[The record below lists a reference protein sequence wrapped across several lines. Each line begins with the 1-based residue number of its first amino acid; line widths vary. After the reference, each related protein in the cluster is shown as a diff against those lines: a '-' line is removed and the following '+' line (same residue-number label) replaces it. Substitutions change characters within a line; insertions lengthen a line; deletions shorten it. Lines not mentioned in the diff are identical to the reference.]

1 MNKIIKYFLSLILV
15 TSMLIAC
22 EKDENRITAEDGA
35 SPTLTANRTGTIPL
49 AFASASEEAIRLNW
63 TNPNYRFSTGVSS
76 HDVNYQI
83 EIDTAGANF
92 TNPKRQTIS
101 ISNELGVTWTQAQ
114 FNDYLLNQLELVP
127 GMSHT
132 IQIRVRSAIG
142 TGSLPLYSNVLEF
155 TTTPYAIPPKVT
167 PPASGELYI
176 VGNATP
182 GDWNN
187 PVPVPS
193 QKFTQVSPTLYE
205 ITLQLNAN
213 NSYLFL
219 PVNGSWDAKYGY
231 VGGNNENNVNGDD
244 FKAQGGDM
252 KAPAVSGLYKIEV
265 NFQTGKFKVT
275 PA

>member
-1 MNKIIKYFLSLILV
+1 MKKILKYLLSMILL
-15 TSMLIAC
+15 TGILIAC
-22 EKDENRITAEDGA
+22 EKDENRITAEEGTA
-35 SPTLTANRTGTIPL
+35 PVLTANRTGSIPL
-49 AFASASEEAIRLNW
+49 SFANTSEEAIRLNW
-63 TNPNYRFSTGVSS
+63 TNPDYRFSTGVSS
-76 HDVNYQI
+76 HDVNYLV

-101 ISNELGVTWTQAQ
+101 ISNELGVTWTQGQ
-114 FNDYLLNQLELVP
+114 LNDYLLNQLELVP
-127 GMSHT
+127 GMAHT

-155 TTTPYAIPPKVT
+155 TTTPYAIPPKVA

-193 QKFTQVSPTLYE
+193 QKFVQVSPTLYE
-205 ITLQLNAN
+205 ITIQLNAN

-231 VGGNNENNVNGDD
+231 VGANNENNVNGDD

-252 KAPAVSGLYKIEV
+252 KAPAVTGTYKIEV

-275 PA
+275 PI